1 MKKTLILS
9 ILIIASNQ
17 LSAQVTWSA
26 NVASII
32 YSKCSNCHNANG
44 IAPFQLMS
52 YQDAVQNAT
61 DIKNQVTNRTMPPWP
76 PDPTYSH
83 LAHERILPQ
92 QQIDAIANWVDS
104 GMVRGSIALEP
115 PPPVFNSS
123 SEITNPDLVLQAPTY
138 AVNTTN
144 DDYRCFV
151 IPTNLLTDKYIT
163 GMEAIP
169 GNRNVVHHILIYS
182 DTTNVPATLD
192 AADPNPGYTNF
203 GGTGSS
209 ASKLIGVWVPGQN
222 AYYSPTG
229 MGIKLPANSN
239 VVLQIHYPGG
249 ISGQTD
255 STKLLL
261 KLSSTFH
268 REISIDA
275 PLEHLHLDS
284 LQVLII
290 PANTTRTFTAHYQVP
305 ADLSVLGIGP
315 HMHLI
320 GTSILSFAI
329 TPSNDTIPFINIP
342 HWDFHWQGVYSFPK
356 VLKIPAGTILYSEAH
371 YDNTAAN
378 PANPNSPPH
387 FVHLGES
394 TTDEMMLVYF
404 AYTPYFPGDENII
417 IDSTQI
423 INNVQE
429 INSSLVIT
437 PQLYDPSPNPGH
449 NKITFQY
456 YLPQSGHV
464 NISIVDIIGKII
476 KKESSEI
483 KSGLVTSQ
491 MEISDLTSGVYFLN
505 LDAGGTIRSKRFM
518 KD

>member
-1 MKKTLILS
+1 MKKTLLLLLLAIS
-9 ILIIASNQ
+9 SKIIT
-17 LSAQVTWSA
+17 AQVTWSA

-32 YSKCSNCHNANG
+32 YTKCSNCHNANG
-44 IAPFQLMS
+44 IAPFELMS

-61 DIKNQVTNRTMPPWP
+61 DIKDQVTNRTMPPWP
-76 PDPTYSH
+76 PDPAYSH
-83 LAHERILPQ
+83 LAHERILTQ
-92 QQIDAIANWVDS
+92 QEIDAIANWVDN
-104 GMVRGSIALEP
+104 GMIRGNIALEP
-115 PPPVFNSS
+115 PPPVFSSS
-123 SEITNPDLVLQAPTY
+123 SEITSPDLILNAPVY

-163 GMEAIP
+163 AMEAIP

-182 DTTNVPATLD
+182 DNTNVPATLD
-192 AADPNPGYTNF
+192 AADPGPGYTNF

-209 ASKLIGVWVPGQN
+209 ASKLIGVWVPGQS

-239 VVLQIHYPGG
+239 VILQIHYPGG

-261 KLSSTFH
+261 KLTSTFQ

-275 PLEHLHLDS
+275 PLEHLNLDNGP
-284 LQVLII
+284 LII
-290 PANTTRTFTAHYQVP
+290 PANTSKTFNAHYVVP
-305 ADLSVLGIGP
+305 YDLSVLGVGP

-320 GTSILSFAI
+320 GTSILSYGV
-329 TPSNDTIPFINIP
+329 TPSGDTIPFFNVP

-371 YDNTAAN
+371 YNNTTAN
-378 PANPNSPPH
+378 PSNPNNPPQWV
-387 FVHLGES
+387 FLGES

-404 AYTPYFPGDENII
+404 AYTLYLPGDENII

-423 INNVQE
+423 INNVQDV
-429 INSSLVIT
+429 NGSLIST
-437 PQLYDPSPNPGH
+437 IQLYDPTPNPA
-449 NKITFQY
+449 NDKVTFQY
-456 YLPQSGHV
+456 FLPQSGNV
-464 NISIVDIIGKII
+464 IISIVDISGKVI
-476 KKESSEI
+476 KKENFEV
-483 KSGLVTSQ
+483 KNGLVTSQ
-491 MEISDLTSGVYFLN
+491 IQINDLLEGIYFLN
-505 LDAGGTIRSKRFM
+505 LEAGGIIRSKRIL
-518 KD
+518 KK